1 MQKKIRRFFF
11 GADLSFEMGGVREHE
26 IVRDKLKIFHDN

>member
-1 MQKKIRRFFF
+1 MIFF